1 MDTGILHTHHLLAV
15 LLLILV
21 GAPIVFAQWA
31 DKLKKLHMVLD
42 TLLILSGVYL
52 LVKAPAAFATP
63 YLVKYLL
70 TLGAV
75 GLAIVGS
82 RRRNKRLSIAAFFV
96 LAYIY
101 GVSLQR
107 DLLLRSEEQRIASIG
122 TQRVSLEEGRQLY
135 ETLCARCHGADGRSK
150 YRKAPSLHPI
160 QNPDTNYWAS
170 VIRAGKGVMP
180 AHGYLKDTQVSNI
193 VLYLRSWQ

>member
-15 LLLILV
+15 LLLVLV
-21 GAPIVFAQWA
+21 GAPIVFTQWA

-42 TLLILSGVYL
+42 TLLILSGIYL
-52 LVKAPAAFATP
+52 LTKAPSAFSTP

-82 RRRNKRLSIAAFFV
+82 RRKNKRFSIAAFFV
-96 LAYIY
+96 LAYVY
-101 GVSLQR
+101 GISLQR
-107 DLLLRSEEQRIASIG
+107 DLLLRSEDQRVAEIG
-122 TQRVSLEEGRQLY
+122 TREISVEEGKKLY
-135 ETLCARCHGADGRSK
+135 EALCARCHGADGRSQ
-150 YRKAPSLHPI
+150 YRKAPSLRPI
-160 QNPDTNYWAS
+160 QNPDTSYWVS

-180 AHGYLKDTQVSNI
+180 AHGYLKNTQVSNI